1 MRLTGLLIFFI
12 GLLIS
17 CNNKPLPNREMA
29 RLLKQAEKFDYNAD
43 NIYSPKAV
51 LERTDSIL
59 NHTRSQTEINAAKY
73 SKALAFLQLG
83 EEQKAI
89 PVYEDLL
96 DRTPQAEID
105 IRQQFKKDLAIAWM
119 RFGERTNCIQH
130 HGNQSCIFPIML
142 AGVHA
147 DKTGSEKAIEL
158 YKEILKE
165 DPNDLESKWLLNI
178 CYMTTGGYPQ
188 MVPPALLIKVND
200 EDSAHIIRPFIDVA
214 GNTGLNFKDMGGGSI
229 VDDFNNDGLLDIV
242 TSSWDLNEHMHFCRN
257 NGNGSFADVSDS
269 SGLSSLTGGLNMMQ
283 VDYNNDGYKDI
294 FVLRGAWKGRFGNNP
309 NSLLRNN
316 GNGTFTDVTIESG
329 ILSFHPTQT
338 ATWADFNNDGW
349 LDVFIGNE
357 TTPAGGDHPCELYIN
372 NRNGSFTNK
381 AVQAGCALSYYVKG
395 VSSGDYDHDG
405 LSDIFISALDG
416 HQLLLKNVT
425 AKNGPV
431 KFVDVTKAAG
441 FGTNSTRSFP
451 TWFWDYD
458 NDGWLDILYCGYE
471 FYEPLAWYAAAEA
484 INAATGKAGKIFL
497 YHNNHDGTF
506 EDVSARLGL
515 NKIGF
520 AMGANFG
527 DIDNDGYLDFY
538 LGTGNP
544 KLKSLIP
551 NKLFR
556 NEEGNH
562 FMDITTAAR
571 VGNLQKGHGISFA
584 DLDSDGDEDIYIEMG
599 GAYTGDAYENS
610 LYLNPGQNSNNW
622 INIRL
627 EGVSTN
633 RSAIGASIK
642 LSFND
647 SGKERSVYR
656 DVNSGGSFG
665 SSPLRQHFGIGK
677 ASSIKRVEITWPVTG
692 KIQVLENLP
701 INANISIK
709 EGEHQFKT
717 YRLPLLDF
725 LSTRSGLIPCKP

>member
-1 MRLTGLLIFFI
+1 
-12 GLLIS
+12 
-17 CNNKPLPNREMA
+17 MA
-29 RLLKQAEKFDYNAD
+29 RLLKEANRSDYNPD
-43 NIYSPKAV
+43 NIYFPNAI
-51 LERTDSIL
+51 LERADSIL
-59 NHTRSQTEINAAKY
+59 NHSSSQTEIDGANN

-89 PVYEDLL
+89 SIYQGLL
-96 DRTPQAEID
+96 EKTSLGNVDVRLQI
-105 IRQQFKKDLAIAWM
+105 KKDLAIAWM

-130 HGNQSCIFPIML
+130 HGSQSCIFPIML
-142 AGVHA
+142 AGIHA
-147 DKTGSEKAIEL
+147 DKTGSEKAIDL

-165 DPNDLESKWLLNI
+165 DPNDLESRWLLNI
-178 CYMTTGGYPQ
+178 CYMTIGGYPQ
-188 MVPPALLIKVND
+188 LVPPALLIKVND
-200 EDSAHIIRPFIDVA
+200 EDSTHAIHPFIDVA
-214 GNTGLNFKDMGGGSI
+214 GNVGLNLKDMGGGSI
-229 VDDFNNDGLLDIV
+229 VDDFNNDGLFDMV

-257 NGNGSFADVSDS
+257 NGNGTFTDVSDS
-269 SGLSSLTGGLNMMQ
+269 SGLGVLTGGLNMMQ
-283 VDYNNDGYKDI
+283 MDYNNDGYKDI
-294 FVLRGAWKGRFGNNP
+294 FVLRGAWKGRFGSNP

-316 GNGTFTDVTIESG
+316 GNGTFKDVTIESG

-372 NRNGSFTNK
+372 NKNGSFTNR
-381 AVQAGCALSYYVKG
+381 AVEAGCALSYYIKG

-431 KFVDVTKAAG
+431 KFIDVTKAAG
-441 FGTNSTRSFP
+441 FGINPTRSFP

-471 FYEPLAWYAAAEA
+471 FSEPLAWYAAAEA
-484 INAATGKAGKIFL
+484 VHAATGNAGKIFL
-497 YHNNHDGTF
+497 YHNNQDGTF
-506 EDVSARLGL
+506 ENVSAKLGL

-551 NKLFR
+551 NKLFK
-556 NEEGNH
+556 NEAGNH

-584 DLDSDGDEDIYIEMG
+584 DLDGDGDEDIYIEMG

-610 LYLNPGQNSNNW
+610 LYLNPGQNKNNW
-622 INIRL
+622 INITL
-627 EGVSTN
+627 EGTITN
-633 RSAIGASIK
+633 RSAIGAKIK
-642 LSFND
+642 LSFKDNNQ
-647 SGKERSVYR
+647 ERSVYR

-665 SSPLRQHFGIGK
+665 SSPLRQHIGIGN
-677 ASSIKRVEITWPVTG
+677 ARAIERLEITWPVTG

-701 INANISIK
+701 INSNISVK
-709 EGEHQFKT
+709 EGEEHFKT
-717 YRLPLLDF
+717 YKLPLVDF